1 MTTDGPVRTSAG
13 TGRSVIVAV
22 TTDDDRYPRTREVA
36 IDMARDA
43 AARLV
48 LYDWDAATILGDPLP
63 TAWSADGPDHEAP
76 TELDAKA
83 LSAAGR
89 EAIAEQ
95 VAEARRMGIEAAAWL
110 PSEPGPDALGAFAAD
125 RDATAVVLPEDL
137 ATKGHLERLLGD
149 AGDPLATLRARCGA
163 RVVVVPRPFT
173 D

>member
-1 MTTDGPVRTSAG
+1 MMTDGSGRTSSSS
-13 TGRSVIVAV
+13 GRSVIVAV
-22 TTDDDRYPRTREVA
+22 TTDDDRYQRTREVA
-36 IDMARDA
+36 MDMARDA
-43 AARLV
+43 EARLV

-63 TAWSADGPDHEAP
+63 TAWSADGPDHDSP

-83 LSAAGR
+83 LEAAGR
-89 EAIAEQ
+89 EVIAEQ
-95 VAEARRMGIEAAAWL
+95 VAEAQQMGVEAAAWL

-149 AGDPLATLRARCGA
+149 AGDPVATLRARCGA
-163 RVVVVPRPFT
+163 RVVVVPHAST